1 LKVVILQPSYIP
13 WRGYFDQ
20 VRKAD
25 VFVFYD
31 CVQYDDRGWRNR
43 NKVKTA
49 QGEQWLTVPVNSK
62 GCQTLKTPI
71 VDIPIVWD
79 TAWPEKHLKTLQ
91 LNYGKAPFFR
101 ENRLFLDEIYGRH
114 DEKLA
119 DFTCATTEL
128 IARKLGIDHTNFLRS
143 SQLPAEGSKTDRLL
157 SILVHLGAT
166 HYISGPSARDYIER
180 DKFDAAGISL
190 EFMTYDYP
198 EYPQIN
204 GAFAPQ
210 VSVLDLLFNAGPEA
224 RNFIWK

>member
-1 LKVVILQPSYIP
+1 
-13 WRGYFDQ
+13 
-20 VRKAD
+20 

-101 ENRLFLDEIYGRH
+101 ENRLFLEEIYGRH